1 MASPQKRLP
10 PTAAETYR
18 EEKAQRG
25 PRTMLKQRRV
35 QISAP
40 GDPPLR
46 RDDLD
51 GELRQLQ
58 RREKDL
64 RSSPDPRSPRP
75 PRDPRPRADSLQVP
89 LFDEPRGGVRR
100 MSPRVL
106 DDDVARPTDDVVGAH
121 DAEVARRTLRNAI
134 GGEDAASPRRGPQRQ
149 VPRLEDDGPPQ
160 FTATPPR
167 GRIPPLEQPGPAPK
181 AASPDRAALAAERN
195 TKDASPEPR
204 AKEALRRAA
213 ALHGMPSAERRLHDA
228 AAIQSSH

>member
-121 DAEVARRTLRNAI
+121 DAEVARRTLAVI
-134 GGEDAASPRRGPQRQ
+134 AQPTPRR
-149 VPRLEDDGPPQ
+149 VP
-160 FTATPPR
+160 
-167 GRIPPLEQPGPAPK
+167 
-181 AASPDRAALAAERN
+181 
-195 TKDASPEPR
+195 
-204 AKEALRRAA
+204 
-213 ALHGMPSAERRLHDA
+213 PSAA
-228 AAIQSSH
+228 V